1 MLTLNL
7 IQLFKARGI
16 ERPYTFLVKAG
27 FSAHTATTIIHN
39 STKVFRLKHIELLC
53 EKLNCTPND
62 ILVWT
67 PEKNKKLN
75 DNHPL
80 TKLKKNDTNFDIHET
95 LKTIPLEQLKEIA
108 SIIKQNSKPTTT

>member
-7 IQLFKARGI
+7 TPIFKARGI

-27 FSAHTATTIIHN
+27 LSPHTATIIIHN
-39 STKVFRLKHIELLC
+39 STSVFRLNHIELLC

-67 PEKNKKLN
+67 PNKNQKLS

-80 TKLKKNDTNFDIHET
+80 TQLKKNDTNYDIHET